1 MAVRVSGYGES
12 DWVSVT
18 SLLYKPEPLLQ
29 EKLSQYCHSIVGG
42 RDLCYGFEL
51 MAQILKL

>member
-1 MAVRVSGYGES
+1 MGNQTES
-12 DWVSVT
+12 QLPVC
-18 SLLYKPEPLLQ
+18 LLYKPEPLLQ